1 MKASLAIIKVK
12 IVSEVFIMID
22 REDID
27 PLKEIFVTRLECD
40 TITDD
45 INKKL
50 ANDSTELALIKQKLD
65 TISWV
70 SKTTLGAVLV
80 AIVGALLSL
89 ILK

>member
-1 MKASLAIIKVK
+1 MKASLAIIKVN
-12 IVSEVFIMID
+12 SERGFHYMID

-27 PLKEIFVTRLECD
+27 RLKEIFVTRLECD

-70 SKTTLGAVLV
+70 SKTTLGAVVV

-89 ILK
+89 IFK